1 MRARI
6 ISTIVLAASLLV
18 ASQVLAQSDGA
29 ATFGGNWWSQ
39 TNPEAKFQEYRSLQ
53 RGGYLEN
60 YVIREFQGP
69 WAAAL
74 WGNDAMRSDQGNGF
88 YLAKGV
94 TWRLD
99 ASYNE
104 TPHLFSLVG
113 RSPYA
118 QVSPGVFVLPD
129 SFQKF
134 IQGKS
139 ATIGNADLL
148 DLLKNS
154 PGTPLALQ
162 TNVSKA
168 RLRMRPIKDWQFE
181 VKGTDRQRSG
191 SMAFGTP
198 FGFTALELPAPIDQ
212 RTLDADATGSYT
224 HGPARVMVSF
234 GVSDFHNAIPTLRF
248 DNFKQLT
255 DVYTG
260 PSTSGQMAMAPD
272 NRVVRGRFSFGYQL
286 PYASTFT
293 ATFGVSQTTQDQ
305 AFAPMTVNSAI
316 NAISKDSLLL
326 ATPGLQ
332 GKVMDIVQDYRLTG
346 RPVSKLYATLRFREE
361 KMDDQT
367 PAMAL
372 PYGFV
377 NYDNSWSRPA
387 DPRLAPEAEAWGHKT
402 DVLGL
407 DASYALTSQVD
418 VSLVAERR
426 TRERDHRE
434 VEKDAENVFGGRLH
448 VRPMDGVELSGGYKY
463 GQRTQDSF
471 NVLDYGDSNYVTH
484 TYTYAEWPAFR
495 RYDVADRNQTVSD
508 AQASWSP
515 NDKVELSATGW
526 WSKDEYPNS
535 PYGLQSTDNNQY
547 LGELTFHAT
556 KTLDLSGGFS
566 YGVSNSDQSSIE
578 NGTSVVAD
586 TTARAPWKANLKN
599 KSNFGFAK
607 AEWWAMP
614 KKLQV
619 TGEYT
624 FTRSFDTY
632 AFSNN
637 SIASAAGILPAAT
650 TTAINLP
657 ADMYRLH
664 EVQLTGV
671 WHYTATLE
679 LGGRYTYSKY
689 DVNDALSQNVRMLNT
704 NPTNAASAATGM
716 FMGNSKLSFTANQVQ
731 VFATRRF

>member
-6 ISTIVLAASLLV
+6 ISMFVLAASLLV
-18 ASQVLAQSDGA
+18 AGQVWAQSDGA
-29 ATFGGNWWSQ
+29 ATFGGQWWSQ
-39 TNPEAKFQEYRSLQ
+39 TNPEAKFQEYRVLP
-53 RGGYLEN
+53 RGGYLED

-69 WAAAL
+69 WAAAM
-74 WGNDAMRSDQGNGF
+74 WGNNAMRSDQGHGF

-99 ASYNE
+99 AAYSE
-104 TPHLFSLVG
+104 TPHLFSLIG
-113 RSPYA
+113 RTPYA
-118 QVSPGVFVLPD
+118 QLSPGVFVLPD
-129 SFQKF
+129 SFQRF

-139 ATIGNADLL
+139 SAVSNRDLL
-148 DLLKNS
+148 DLLANS
-154 PGTPLALQ
+154 PATPLGIQ

-198 FGFTALELPAPIDQ
+198 FGFTALELPAPIHQ
-212 RTLDADATGSYT
+212 RMFDVDAAGTYT
-224 HGPARVMVSF
+224 HGPARVMASV
-234 GVSDFHNAIPTLRF
+234 GLSDFHNFVPTLRW
-248 DNFKQLT
+248 DNVKALT
-255 DVYTG
+255 SAYVG
-260 PSTSGQMAMAPD
+260 PPSLGQMAMAPD

-316 NAISKDSLLL
+316 KAISGDSLLL
-326 ATPGLQ
+326 ETPGLK

-346 RPVSKLYATLRFREE
+346 RPIAKLYATLRVRLE
-361 KMDDQT
+361 KVDDQT

-377 NYDNSWSRPA
+377 NYDNSWARTA
-387 DPRLAPEAEAWGHKT
+387 VEAEAWSHT
-402 DVLGL
+402 YSVSGL
-407 DASYALTSQVD
+407 DASYALMPRVD
-418 VSLVAERR
+418 VSLLAERR
-426 TRERDHRE
+426 GRERDHRE
-434 VEKDAENVFGGRLH
+434 VLKDAENVFGGRLH
-448 VRPMDGVELSGGYKY
+448 VRPMDGVDLAGGYKY
-463 GQRTQDSF
+463 GQRTMDAF
-471 NVLDYGDSNYVTH
+471 DVAAYDA
-484 TYTYAEWPAFR
+484 AEWPTFR
-495 RYDVADRNQTVSD
+495 RFDVADRNQTVAD

-515 NDKVELSATGW
+515 MEKVELSANGW

-535 PYGLQSTDNNQY
+535 AYGLKSTDNNQY

-566 YGVSNSDQSSIE
+566 YGVSNSDQGSIE
-578 NGTSVVAD
+578 SAVAFNLAD
-586 TTARAPWKANLKN
+586 TSAKAPWKANLKN

-614 KKLQV
+614 KKFKV

-632 AFSNN
+632 AFSNTWIR
-637 SIASAAGILPAAT
+637 STAGILPAAT

-657 ADMYRLH
+657 ADLYRLH

-679 LGGRYTYSKY
+679 LGGRYTYTKY
-689 DVNDALSQNVRMLNT
+689 DVDDALSEDIRLVNI
-704 NPTNAASAATGM
+704 NPTNFGTGTESAATGV
-716 FMGNSKLSFTANQVQ
+716 FIGNSKLSYKANRVQ